1 MRFISGIFF
10 LFIIIAPGFTAPANA
25 AEPVTAIPYRVD
37 YNGWLTVEV
46 MVNGE
51 GPYDFIID
59 SGATQSI
66 VFQNLADEQE
76 FLPTGGELQ
85 TVLGLAAQGAFPPYL
100 VGEVSLGS
108 QSIDG
113 LITVILPDWQ
123 VEEKP
128 AGILGLDFLRKYIC
142 VFDAENMELRL
153 YDHADPPTDETR
165 RWKYAQLKADNF
177 GLETNYLYTLQA
189 KVNSR
194 KVTFMLDLG
203 ASGTVIN
210 RNAVGSIVR
219 TGYRVSIRPTGGDA
233 LDRITDALE
242 KSEAATTML
251 VQRFQVGR
259 NYWYRQKLLIHNAP
273 IFRELG
279 VHTQPFGLFGAD
291 LLRDRSFMLD
301 FAGEEMRIGKKP
313 KRRRG
318 QEAAQN

>member
-1 MRFISGIFF
+1 MRFIAGVFF
-10 LFIIIAPGFTAPANA
+10 LLLFTTPVITTQASA
-25 AEPVTAIPYRVD
+25 AEPVTSLPYRVD

-51 GPYDFIID
+51 GPHDFIID

-66 VFQNLADEQE
+66 VFQNLADQQD

-85 TVLGLAAQGAFPPYL
+85 TVLGLAAQGAFPPHL
-100 VGEVSLGS
+100 VGEISVGS
-108 QSIDG
+108 VGIAG

-153 YDHADPPTDETR
+153 YDHADPPTEETKK
-165 RWKYAQLKADNF
+165 WKYAELKADNF
-177 GLETNYLYTLQA
+177 GLELNYLYTLQA

-194 KVTFMLDLG
+194 RVRFMLDLG

-210 RNAVGSIVR
+210 RRAVGSIVK
-219 TGYRVSIRPTGGDA
+219 TGFRVSIRPTGGDA
-233 LDRITDALE
+233 RDRITDALE
-242 KSEAATTML
+242 KSEAATTM
-251 VQRFQVGR
+251 VVDRFQVGR

-279 VHTQPFGLFGAD
+279 VHTEPFGLFGAD

-301 FAGEEMRIGKKP
+301 FEGEEIRIGKKP
-313 KRRRG
+313 RRRR
-318 QEAAQN
+318 